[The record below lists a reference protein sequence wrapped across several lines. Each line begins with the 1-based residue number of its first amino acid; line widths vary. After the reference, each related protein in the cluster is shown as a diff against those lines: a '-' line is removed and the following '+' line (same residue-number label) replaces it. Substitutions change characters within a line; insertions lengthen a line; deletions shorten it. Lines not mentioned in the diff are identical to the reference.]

1 MMNRIA
7 RSTPKRIFQLK
18 CQQSKIKRAWTA
30 PVVSKMGCLNLM
42 SDKRE
47 HIRVQKENIKI
58 LQLYYL
64 ISKILFLKV
73 YFVAHKV
80 YICGTWVQFINI
92 CTCICSAC
100 STFFPT
106 GLHSRSLQTR
116 DLANRTSSKIQVG
129 MLQKNKCGCNIG
141 KG

>member
-7 RSTPKRIFQLK
+7 PSTPKRIFQLK

-30 PVVSKMGCLNLM
+30 PMVSKMGCLNLM

-47 HIRVQKENIKI
+47 HIRVQKENTKI

-80 YICGTWVQFINI
+80 YICGTCVQFINI

-106 GLHSRSLQTR
+106 GLHSQKVCRPL
-116 DLANRTSSKIQVG
+116 IQQIG
-129 MLQKNKCGCNIG
+129 RHQKLGGYVIEKQMWL
-141 KG
+141 